1 MQNRASGLYIKKVW
15 RIVNKVPVVIN
26 DDFYPKPPDFER
38 EIVKEFKDVL
48 KKSEAENYRVQAAA
62 APQRI
67 SLNEILKDQIN
78 RIGEFTDVTE
88 KEFGALIMKD
98 KDGLVLDFIE
108 IGKDRSVTIRPT
120 RPLKEDEWILGTYH
134 NHPISDKFSI
144 PDIDSFLQHKWE
156 EVMILRGAHKTLHVA
171 IKTIHAKDTEISE
184 EDMEL
189 DNVALADKYG
199 FALYNG
205 INPDSLQLRNSN
217 LDTKDKVSTLDSIV
231 NKLKGTKQVGLDVK
245 KIKNETRLAPGNIKI
260 DAMFDSAMNEI
271 SGAKKEY
278 LG

>member
-1 MQNRASGLYIKKVW
+1 MSNRASGLYVKKVW
-15 RIVNKVPVVIN
+15 RIINKVPVVIN

-38 EIVKEFKDVL
+38 KIVKEFEDVL
-48 KKSEAENYRVQAAA
+48 KKSEAENYRVQAGA

-134 NHPISDKFSI
+134 NHPVSDKFSI

-171 IKTIHAKDTEISE
+171 IKTIHARYTEIMG
-184 EDMEL
+184 EDTEL

-217 LDTKDKVSTLDSIV
+217 LDTKNKVSTLDSIV

-245 KIKNETRLAPGNIKI
+245 KIKNETPMAPGHIKI
-260 DAMFDSAMNEI
+260 DAIFDSAMNEI